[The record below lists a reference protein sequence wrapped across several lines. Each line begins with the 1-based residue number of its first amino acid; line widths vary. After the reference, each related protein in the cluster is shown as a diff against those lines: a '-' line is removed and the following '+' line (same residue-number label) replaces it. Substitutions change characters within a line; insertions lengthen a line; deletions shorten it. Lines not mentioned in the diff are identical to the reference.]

1 MISPEENGSNWLLDY
16 GMLDDI
22 SVPGGD
28 LPSLGPG
35 FTWPSD
41 GFTGSTAL
49 SAEEDSFASLDGLHE
64 YGSRKRFVELSSILE
79 PGRPPKM
86 DKVALLGDAV
96 QMVNQLRNE
105 AQKLKDSFGNLQ
117 KSISELKTEKS
128 ELRDE
133 KQRLKA
139 DKEKLAQ
146 QVKGLS
152 NQASLLPHPSV
163 VSASFAAP
171 RQVIA
176 SKMVPFF
183 GYPGVSMW
191 QYVPSAAVIFAYACA
206 IYQSLVSDIC
216 QTPAKTTGD
225 MVSPE
230 ENPDWLFDYGLIEG
244 IPVPGGDLPPLEP
257 GFHWPS
263 NSLSGPIGPS
273 LDFVD
278 TFANSEGEGVKESG
292 SRKRFQELSSILEP
306 GRPPKM
312 DKVVILSDAG
322 RMVSQLRDE
331 TQKLKESCGSLQ
343 EKINELKAEKNELRD
358 EKQKLKAEKEKLERQ
373 LKGVIPQPGFLP
385 PPSAMPAPFAL
396 PGQVVGSKLVPF
408 VSYPGVSMWQFM
420 PPAAVDTSEDHVLR
434 PPVA

>member
-1 MISPEENGSNWLLDY
+1 MIPPEENGSNWLFDY
-16 GMLDDI
+16 GMLNDI
-22 SVPGGD
+22 PVPGGD

-35 FTWPSD
+35 LTWASD

-49 SAEEDSFASLDGLHE
+49 SAEEDPFASLDGLHE

-96 QMVNQLRNE
+96 RMVNKLRDE
-105 AQKLKDSFGNLQ
+105 VQKLKDSFENLQ
-117 KSISELKTEKS
+117 KNISELKVLSFTHFIVICTFE
-128 ELRDE
+128 ELRR
-133 KQRLKA
+133 K
-139 DKEKLAQ
+139 
-146 QVKGLS
+146 
-152 NQASLLPHPSV
+152 P
-163 VSASFAAP
+163 
-171 RQVIA
+171 
-176 SKMVPFF
+176 
-183 GYPGVSMW
+183 
-191 QYVPSAAVIFAYACA
+191 
-206 IYQSLVSDIC
+206 
-216 QTPAKTTGD
+216 TGD

-244 IPVPGGDLPPLEP
+244 FPVPGGDLPPLEP
-257 GFHWPS
+257 GFRWPS

-278 TFANSEGEGVKESG
+278 TFANSDGEGVKESG

-358 EKQKLKAEKEKLERQ
+358 EKQKLKAEKEKLEQQ

-385 PPSAMPAPFAL
+385 PPSAMPAPFAV

-408 VSYPGVSMWQFM
+408 VSYPGISMWQFM

>member
-1 MISPEENGSNWLLDY
+1 MIPPEENGSNWLFDY

-22 SVPGGD
+22 PVPGGD

-49 SAEEDSFASLDGLHE
+49 SAEEDSFASLDGLHK

-96 QMVNQLRNE
+96 RMVNQLRDE
-105 AQKLKDSFGNLQ
+105 VQKLKDSFGNLQ
-117 KSISELKTEKS
+117 KSISESKTEKS

-191 QYVPSAAVIFAYACA
+191 QYVPSAVVDT
-206 IYQSLVSDIC
+206 SRDH
-216 QTPAKTTGD
+216 
-225 MVSPE
+225 E

-244 IPVPGGDLPPLEP
+244 IPVPCGYLPPLEP

-263 NSLSGPIGPS
+263 DSLSGPIGPS

-306 GRPPKM
+306 GRPPKV